1 MPSNRFRNT
10 VDQVGSLVSG
20 LDTCDTIDDVYDHAV
35 VAVEDLIEFDTAIIC
50 TAENGQFEPRAANV
64 DRLVPADPLAAGD
77 GIAGKTLEEG
87 RTFVIDDLET
97 ESVAAPA
104 SERFRSVLS
113 IPFGHDGVIQLH
125 SREREAFSAV
135 DRQLGELLAAIVT
148 NVRARITYEEELGRQ
163 RDRFAALFENVPDAA
178 LQYRIEDGTQLVDA
192 VNSSFIRT
200 FGYEATE
207 VVDEPLE
214 TLLVPDEDTEPE
226 LRYAMDA
233 GRQTDIE
240 VVRETSTG
248 PRPFLLRNVPVATGD
263 GTTRGYL
270 IYTDLTELKDRERE
284 LERKNERLDRFASIV
299 SHDLR
304 NPLNVANGY
313 LELAMERH
321 SSMELEKIERAH
333 DRMDRLIDDVLTLA
347 RDGETDGFERVSV
360 DATAREAWENVSTE
374 RATLEVDADRSIEAD
389 RSRLLQLFEN
399 LFRNS
404 VEHGSTDPSVA
415 AAPEDTV
422 EHGSTSSRS
431 ETDDT
436 VEHVSPGIRL
446 RVESLPNGFAVADDG
461 PGIPPDEREAVF
473 EPGYTT
479 EGENTGL
486 GLVIVRQISE
496 AHGWTVDLR
505 TAETGGARF
514 EFTERSSREA
524 GPEVDSG
531 VAEGYR

>member
-10 VDQVGSLVSG
+10 VDTVGSLVSG
-20 LDTCDTIDDVYDHAV
+20 LDTCDTIDDVYDHTV

-50 TAENGQFEPRAANV
+50 TAENGQFEPRAVNV
-64 DRLVPADPLAAGD
+64 DRLVPAAPLAAGD

-87 RTFVIDDLET
+87 RTFVVDDLEA
-97 ESVAAPA
+97 EPAAAPA
-104 SERFRSVLS
+104 SECFRSVLS

-125 SREREAFSAV
+125 SRECEAFSAV

-200 FGYEATE
+200 FGCEATE
-207 VVDEPLE
+207 VVNEPLE
-214 TLLVPDEDTEPE
+214 TLLVPDDEDTEPE
-226 LRYAMDA
+226 LGYAMDA

-263 GTTRGYL
+263 ETIRGYL

-313 LELAMERH
+313 LELAMDRH
-321 SSMELEKIERAH
+321 SSTELEKIERAH

-360 DATAREAWENVSTE
+360 EATAREAWENVSTE
-374 RATLEVDADRSIEAD
+374 RAILEVDVDRSIEAD

-404 VEHGSTDPSVA
+404 VEHGSTNSVSHA
-415 AAPEDTV
+415 QQDA
-422 EHGSTSSRS
+422 
-431 ETDDT
+431 
-436 VEHVSPGIRL
+436 VEHVGSEIRL

-486 GLVIVRQISE
+486 GLAIVRQISE
-496 AHGWTVDLR
+496 AHGWTADLR
-505 TAETGGARF
+505 TGETGGARF
-514 EFTERSSREA
+514 EFTERPSREME
-524 GPEVDSG
+524 PEPGSE
-531 VAEGYR
+531 ATEGRR